1 MPATY
6 EPISTQTLT
15 STTGDI
21 FFTSIP
27 QTYTDLVLVM
37 NFGCSS
43 NTALGLRFNSDG
55 NNNYGATSLE
65 GNGVSAR
72 SDRYST
78 LSYMRL
84 GYNATFSSNTLID
97 QAIINIFDYTNTTT
111 NKALLARLNS
121 NSQGVSNLNVGRWLP
136 ATSAAITSIN
146 ILNSG
151 GVNFIVGSSFTLY
164 GIKAA

>member
-6 EPISTQTLT
+6 EPISKQTLAT
-15 STTGDI
+15 AATDI
-21 FFTSIP
+21 YFTSIP

-37 NFGCSS
+37 NVGCAS
-43 NTALGLRFNSDG
+43 NTALGLRINSDSG
-55 NNNYGATSLE
+55 NNYGSTSLE
-65 GNGVSAR
+65 GDGTTAR

-84 GYNATFSSNTLID
+84 GFNATFSSNTLID
-97 QAIINIFDYTNTTT
+97 QATINIFDYTNTTT
-111 NKALLARLNS
+111 NKAFLNRVNS
-121 NSQGVSNLNVGRWLP
+121 QSQGVVHASVGRWLP

-146 ILNSG
+146 ILNSN
-151 GVNFIVGSSFTLY
+151 GVNFIVGSTFTLY